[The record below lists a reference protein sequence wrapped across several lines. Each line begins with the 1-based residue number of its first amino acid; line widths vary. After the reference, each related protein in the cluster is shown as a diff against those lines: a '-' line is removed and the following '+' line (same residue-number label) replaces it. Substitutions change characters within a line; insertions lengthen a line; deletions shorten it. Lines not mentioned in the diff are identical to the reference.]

1 MVTVYADLESVADAW
16 NVGVT
21 DFIAKPIS
29 AADLEKRIQ
38 RVLNVVRRF
47 VESPE
52 FTGPDRRRGR
62 KVAARGQ
69 ERREMEPTYIEPPE
83 QTPCKP
89 EAPQ

>member
-1 MVTVYADLESVADAW
+1 M
-16 NVGVT
+16 
-21 DFIAKPIS
+21 AKPIS

-38 RVLNVVRRF
+38 RVLNDVRRL

-52 FTGPDRRRGR
+52 FTSPDRWRG
-62 KVAARGQ
+62 KKEAAGGQ

-83 QTPCKP
+83 QAPCKP